1 MYMDEKT
8 WTVKNAKRR
17 LQKQILIKEL
27 PTIALLARAK
37 YLVLLEVLVLQ
48 LGERISKY
56 RLLNLKFL

>member
-8 WTVKNAKRR
+8 WIVKNAKRR

-37 YLVLLEVLVLQ
+37 YLVLLEALVLQ

>member
-1 MYMDEKT
+1 MDEKA
-8 WTVKNAKRR
+8 WTVKDVKQR
-17 LQKQILIKEL
+17 LQKQTLIKEL

-37 YLVLLEVLVLQ
+37 YLVLLAALVLQ

>member
-1 MYMDEKT
+1 MGEKA
-8 WTVKNAKRR
+8 WIVKNVKQR

-37 YLVLLEVLVLQ
+37 YLVLLAVLVLQ
-48 LGERISKY
+48 SGERISRY

>member
-8 WTVKNAKRR
+8 WIVKNAKRR

-37 YLVLLEVLVLQ
+37 FLVLLAVLVLQ
-48 LGERISKY
+48 LDEQI
-56 RLLNLKFL
+56 